1 MLVVHIFAWFFASGF
16 SLSKKPD
23 QSNGFLF
30 FFGVWVNPS
39 FKRQFWRVR
48 YLTEVYWRSW
58 SQSTVGIFT
67 PSQLAIILWRR
78 QWRGGCGEIWGFRF
92 VFFSDVG
99 MVIQSA
105 GLFSQY
111 GSLVKRD
118 PSQLPDYIWGQFLG
132 ELLLVKFGVGRK
144 NMH

>member
-1 MLVVHIFAWFFASGF
+1 
-16 SLSKKPD
+16 
-23 QSNGFLF
+23 
-30 FFGVWVNPS
+30 
-39 FKRQFWRVR
+39 
-48 YLTEVYWRSW
+48 
-58 SQSTVGIFT
+58 
-67 PSQLAIILWRR
+67 
-78 QWRGGCGEIWGFRF
+78 
-92 VFFSDVG
+92 